1 MLRLGLSLSLRGG
14 RDAITRLAVIVAA
27 VAVGITLLLTV
38 FALFNAY
45 NKTVNR
51 PCWQCTGMYDSL
63 LDTGLPPDGPVSTA
77 AGPADLWSY
86 TEDFYQAHIIER
98 ADVAVLGAG
107 APVISGIPRMPAA
120 GEYYASPAL
129 ARLIASVPAN
139 QLAQR
144 FPGTQ
149 VGTIGQDALSGPDDL
164 AIVIGRTVTDLRNQ
178 PGTIRVTTVQTAPHL
193 PGSTDIYKFGFGLG
207 AVALL
212 VPMLVLIGNATRVAA
227 ARREERWAAMRLV
240 GASSRQINLIASIDA
255 GLGALGGAILG
266 IALFA
271 AIRPSLAA
279 ISVTGE
285 RFFPDYIT
293 ATTLEYVAVLIG
305 TPLAAAAA
313 AMVSLRRVR
322 ISPLGVA
329 RRTTPP
335 PPRAW
340 RVLPLLIGLVV
351 FIVPLAVSPA
361 KDPNFNLAV
370 PGLALTMVGLTLA
383 GPWLAMRAARLLA
396 RFASGPASLLAA
408 RRMADNPKASF
419 RFVSGLV
426 LAVFVGTALAGAVPA
441 ALASQQTS
449 ADTALTNVLKVVL
462 SSHGLD
468 PKAGAQLT
476 NELLAYPGV
485 GAMPVYVP
493 QSIPDDG
500 KFGPPATFVRC
511 ADLDP
516 LPALGRCA
524 SGVNAVRADILQLMS
539 TDNLAS
545 MNKNL
550 PVVTASSAPAT
561 DDVSTMNV
569 AAVLV
574 TVHDPATLERIRTFL
589 VTSYPGQIGGLQ
601 VAPQTFGEVASVRAA
616 VYIAVRN
623 AVLLVV
629 VLTLIA
635 AACSLAVAVTGGIVE
650 RKRPFILLR
659 LSGTATRTLYRVV
672 LLESVVPLVA
682 ATLVAAAT
690 GLAVAFPI
698 GRALTGG
705 SALAA
710 LPDGTYYL
718 TLGAALL
725 VSMGVLAATMPI
737 IRRVTVAA
745 NVRFE

>member
-1 MLRLGLSLSLRGG
+1 
-14 RDAITRLAVIVAA
+14 
-27 VAVGITLLLTV
+27 
-38 FALFNAY
+38 
-45 NKTVNR
+45 
-51 PCWQCTGMYDSL
+51 
-63 LDTGLPPDGPVSTA
+63 
-77 AGPADLWSY
+77 
-86 TEDFYQAHIIER
+86 
-98 ADVAVLGAG
+98 
-107 APVISGIPRMPAA
+107 
-120 GEYYASPAL
+120 
-129 ARLIASVPAN
+129 
-139 QLAQR
+139 
-144 FPGTQ
+144 
-149 VGTIGQDALSGPDDL
+149 
-164 AIVIGRTVTDLRNQ
+164 
-178 PGTIRVTTVQTAPHL
+178 
-193 PGSTDIYKFGFGLG
+193 
-207 AVALL
+207 
-212 VPMLVLIGNATRVAA
+212 
-227 ARREERWAAMRLV
+227 
-240 GASSRQINLIASIDA
+240 
-255 GLGALGGAILG
+255 
-266 IALFA
+266 
-271 AIRPSLAA
+271 
-279 ISVTGE
+279 
-285 RFFPDYIT
+285 
-293 ATTLEYVAVLIG
+293 
-305 TPLAAAAA
+305 
-313 AMVSLRRVR
+313 
-322 ISPLGVA
+322 
-329 RRTTPP
+329 
-335 PPRAW
+335 
-340 RVLPLLIGLVV
+340 
-351 FIVPLAVSPA
+351 
-361 KDPNFNLAV
+361 
-370 PGLALTMVGLTLA
+370 
-383 GPWLAMRAARLLA
+383 
-396 RFASGPASLLAA
+396 
-408 RRMADNPKASF
+408 
-419 RFVSGLV
+419 
-426 LAVFVGTALAGAVPA
+426 
-441 ALASQQTS
+441 
-449 ADTALTNVLKVVL
+449 
-462 SSHGLD
+462 
-468 PKAGAQLT
+468 
-476 NELLAYPGV
+476 
-485 GAMPVYVP
+485 MPVYVP

-545 MNKNL
+545 MNKDL

-710 LPDGTYYL
+710 MPDGTYYL